1 MKSFILWSAGVKTQ
15 DCQRF
20 YSNHAALH
28 KQRVIEAA
36 KQRMTKQAIN
46 ICSLPR
52 QPERDWLIESAR
64 KTKMKNDM

>member
-28 KQRVIEAA
+28 KQRVIEADEA
-36 KQRMTKQAIN
+36 SYQYLQPVQATRTRLVN
-46 ICSLPR
+46 RVC
-52 QPERDWLIESAR
+52 QKD
-64 KTKMKNDM
+64 KNEE